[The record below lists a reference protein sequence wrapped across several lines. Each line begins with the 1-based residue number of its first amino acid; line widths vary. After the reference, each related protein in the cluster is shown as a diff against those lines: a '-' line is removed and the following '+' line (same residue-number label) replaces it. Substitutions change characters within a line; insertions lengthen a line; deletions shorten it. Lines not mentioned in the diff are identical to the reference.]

1 MWLQWYQCSS
11 LNNQSHADLDLIQEV
26 TMTSGK
32 QKRVSIF
39 DTMVLTGVGIGIVY
53 WIIETAYNVFTVDG
67 AGFLD
72 SLFGGG
78 LPGIGTRVIV
88 ICLFIVFGA
97 HAQYNINKRRQA
109 ESELADLKAKIKNLK
124 SDPS

>member
-1 MWLQWYQCSS
+1 MHLD
-11 LNNQSHADLDLIQEV
+11 NQFFADLNLIQEV
-26 TMTSGK
+26 AIMTSAK
-32 QKRVSIF
+32 QRRVSIF
-39 DTMVLTGVGIGIVY
+39 DTMVLTGVGLGIVY
-53 WIIETAYNVFTVDG
+53 WMIETAYNVFTVDG
-67 AGFLD
+67 ESFLD

-78 LPGIGTRVIV
+78 LPAIGTRIIV

-109 ESELADLKAKIKNLK
+109 ESELADLRAKIENLK